1 MFNNDAK
8 SIDAP
13 HGSEC
18 FRCHVYDFFY
28 LFFSSF
34 FFGIFA
40 VVNIYTF
47 RRSIL
52 VRFSLSDCERRRK
65 IEIQYIRIDDKRIQ
79 CIENVVTK
87 CFGNTFTS
95 LQYWIA
101 HIVDCEQKKSQNNNK
116 HSVAGKKYTHRY
128 IFFLCT
134 RRTTMGTQIFQSGRG
149 KMWKEI
155 IAMPVVIRTYTVHDV
170 GCNKRKRNK
179 DVKMSLRAASNYLS
193 AVK

>member
-52 VRFSLSDCERRRK
+52 VRFSLSDCEQRRK

-116 HSVAGKKYTHRY
+116 HSVAGKSIHTDIYFSCVHVEQQWEHKY
-128 IFFLCT
+128 FKAGEEKC
-134 RRTTMGTQIFQSGRG
+134 G
-149 KMWKEI
+149 KK
-155 IAMPVVIRTYTVHDV
+155 
-170 GCNKRKRNK
+170 
-179 DVKMSLRAASNYLS
+179 
-193 AVK
+193 